1 MASTKTVTLEQAGAD
16 RAQGL
21 WAPALTALDEDL
33 APDAGRTAAHVRRLL
48 DQEGCHGVTIFGT
61 TGEATSFSVAER
73 KAVLE
78 AVLEAGVPAAR
89 LMVGTGCCA
98 LTDSVELTRH
108 AADLGCTRVLMLPPF
123 YYKGVSDE
131 GLHASYAE
139 VIERTG
145 DAKLEVYL
153 YHFPR
158 LSAVP
163 ITHGLVE
170 RLLTTHP
177 QTIKGIKD
185 SSGDPEGCAHF
196 IARFPGLAIF
206 PGTEAIMLDMLEL
219 GAAGC
224 ISASANVN
232 GPAIRRVWDAWKAG
246 REDRQ
251 DLQDEITATRLVLQ
265 ANPMIPGLK
274 QILAHR
280 LGDSAWLELR
290 PPLTPLTSAQATA
303 LEAELARLG
312 FDLQA
317 A

>member
-1 MASTKTVTLEQAGAD
+1 MASTETKTTEATADQAE
-16 RAQGL
+16 GL
-21 WAPALTALDEDL
+21 WAPALTALRDGL
-33 APDAGRTAAHVRRLL
+33 APDAARTTDHVRHLL
-48 DQEGCHGVTIFGT
+48 DEDGCHGVTIFGT

-73 KAVLE
+73 KSLLE
-78 AVLEAGVPAAR
+78 AVLNAGIAPAR

-98 LTDSVELTRH
+98 LSDSIELTRH
-108 AADLGCTRVLMLPPF
+108 AAGLGCKRVLMLPPF

-145 DAKLEVYL
+145 DAALEVYL

-170 RLLTTHP
+170 RLLAAYP
-177 QTIKGIKD
+177 DTIKGIKD

-196 IARFPGLAIF
+196 IARFPDLAIF

-232 GPAIRRVWDAWKAG
+232 GPAIRRVWDAFKDE

-251 DLQDEITATRLVLQ
+251 QLQDEITATRMVLQ
-265 ANPMIPGLK
+265 ANPMIPTLK

-280 LGDSAWLELR
+280 LGDSAWIGVR
-290 PPLTPLTSAQATA
+290 PPLTPLSGEQATG
-303 LEAELARLG
+303 LETELSRLG
-312 FDLQA
+312 FSLQA

>member
-1 MASTKTVTLEQAGAD
+1 MSETRNVARS
-16 RAQGL
+16 RPQGL

-33 APDAGRTAAHVRRLL
+33 APDAGRTVAHVRRLL
-48 DQEGCHGVTIFGT
+48 DEGCHGVALFGT
-61 TGEATSFSVAER
+61 TGEATSFSVDER

-78 AVLEAGVPAAR
+78 ATLEAGVPAGR

-98 LTDSVELTRH
+98 LTDSLELTRH
-108 AADLGCTRVLMLPPF
+108 AAALGCKQVLMLPPF

-131 GLHASYAE
+131 GLHAAYAE

-145 DAKLEVYL
+145 DPALEVIL

-170 RLLTTHP
+170 SVLTAYP
-177 QTIKGIKD
+177 GTIAGIKD

-196 IARFPGLAIF
+196 IARFPDLGIF
-206 PGTEAIMLDMLEL
+206 PGTEAIMLDMLEK

-232 GPAIRRVWDAWKAG
+232 APAIRRVWDAWQAG
-246 REDRQ
+246 REDREA
-251 DLQDEITATRLVLQ
+251 LQDEITATRLVLQ
-265 ANPMIPGLK
+265 ANPMIPTLK

-280 LGDSAWLELR
+280 LGDSAWLRLR
-290 PPLTPLTSAQATA
+290 PPLTTLTGAQAA
-303 LEAELARLG
+303 QLETELARLG
-312 FDLQA
+312 FGLA
-317 A
+317 AA